1 MQNYN
6 KNNWSQPHQSG
17 IWTIRGVGT
26 VSEAAFIVQKRFVG
40 HMLVSWPLTRVCHA
54 DSEPLNPCVLVL
66 SWNRVQVSWSLY
78 FFPRHVTSGFSVESC
93 LNGPGARKKNM
104 STFFEAFIVLHS
116 ASRRGDSGLET
127 VISMKKW
134 NFESQE
140 STFCLSHNFF
150 SVLQEVSEGTL
161 KFKNSYLAPLSKI
174 TTMIMVH
181 PPENPSQ
188 HKNISGPR
196 LWNRCSVG
204 V

>member
-1 MQNYN
+1 M
-6 KNNWSQPHQSG
+6 
-17 IWTIRGVGT
+17 RT
-26 VSEAAFIVQKRFVG
+26 VNLSILACSFWAEIGCKFHGRYIFPPG
-40 HMLVSWPLTRVCHA
+40 MSHRVFR
-54 DSEPLNPCVLVL
+54 L
-66 SWNRVQVSWSLY
+66 NRVWMVQE
-78 FFPRHVTSGFSVESC
+78 HG
-93 LNGPGARKKNM
+93 KKNM
-104 STFFEAFIVLHS
+104 STFLEAFIVLHS